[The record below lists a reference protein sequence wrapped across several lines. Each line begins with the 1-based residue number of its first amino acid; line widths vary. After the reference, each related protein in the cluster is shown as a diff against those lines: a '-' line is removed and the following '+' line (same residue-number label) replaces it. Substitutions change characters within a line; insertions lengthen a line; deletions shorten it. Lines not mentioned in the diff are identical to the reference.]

1 MSFESGSV
9 TFRMFYL
16 PQPLPRDHVD
26 RFSRKAAPPIKTL
39 GNTPIHGWVTGRHL
53 LDIHITKE
61 TAFHA
66 GYLRMTL
73 MQAERKIPESLLR
86 AECRMEELA
95 RMQAEGRAEL
105 DRRTRAEIRKDIT
118 ERLLPTMP
126 PQLKGMALVHAP
138 GSDFLYAEATSDK
151 QLDAL
156 EANFRETMGFGLI
169 PASPIHAAAHRLRR
183 DIRDMPP
190 SSFSPDCEDDAVEN
204 SPGQDFLTWLWFYS
218 ECRGGILTLRDG
230 NTYAMMVEGP
240 LTFVLEG
247 QGAHETVLR
256 HGTPE
261 LSVEAK
267 IALLGG
273 KKLRRAKFRL
283 ARGNETWQTTLD
295 AEEFVFR
302 GLKLPDGEK
311 LDPASRFQERM
322 TAINT
327 FTGSFLEIYDRF
339 LAERL
344 DVSAWKKTRAEIHRW
359 VSERTA
365 RR

>member
-1 MSFESGSV
+1 MSFESGSA

-16 PQPLPRDHVD
+16 AQPLPRDYID
-26 RFSRKAAPPIKTL
+26 RFARKAAPPIKTL
-39 GNTPIHGWVTGRHL
+39 GNTPIRGWVTGRHL
-53 LDIHITKE
+53 LDNKITQE
-61 TAFHA
+61 TALHA
-66 GYLRMTL
+66 GYLRLTL

-105 DRRTRAEIRKDIT
+105 DRRTRSEIRKEIT

-126 PQLKGMALVHAP
+126 PQLKGMALVHSP
-138 GSDFLYAEATSDK
+138 ESDFLYAEATSDK

-169 PASPIHAAAHRLRR
+169 PASPVHAAAHRLRR
-183 DIRDMPP
+183 DIRDLPP
-190 SSFSPDCEDDAVEN
+190 SSFSPDCEDDAVDN
-204 SPGQDFLTWLWFYS
+204 NPGQDFLTWLWFTS
-218 ECRGGILTLRDG
+218 ECRGGILKLKDG
-230 NTYAMMVEGP
+230 QTYAMMIEGP

-273 KKLRRAKFRL
+273 KKLRRAKLRL
-283 ARGNETWQTTLD
+283 ARGQETWQTTLEAD
-295 AEEFVFR
+295 QFIFR
-302 GLKLPDGEK
+302 SLKLPEGEK
-311 LDPASRFQERM
+311 LDPVSRFQ
-322 TAINT
+322 
-327 FTGSFLEIYDRF
+327 
-339 LAERL
+339 
-344 DVSAWKKTRAEIHRW
+344 
-359 VSERTA
+359 
-365 RR
+365 